1 MNRAVRIIGAP
12 TDYGA
17 NRRGVDMGPSAI
29 RYAGLADELEAI
41 GLDVTDAGDVL
52 APRAEERDPDAREP
66 SVGTAKFLR
75 ETEDVTGQLADE
87 VADALSREETPVAL
101 GGDHSIA
108 IGSLSGSSRD
118 AEIGAI
124 WFDAHGDFNTPTTSP
139 SGNVH
144 GMPLAAAL
152 GIGEF
157 EDVEWC
163 NAPNLREGNVAVVGL
178 RSVDDAE
185 TRAIQNSDVTA
196 FTMSDIDDEGITEIV
211 EDAVSVASAGT
222 EGIHVSLDLD
232 WLDPKEAPGVGTP
245 VRGGVTYREA
255 HSALEIV
262 AQSGALRSLEMV
274 EVNPIL
280 DEHNETA
287 NLAVELA
294 ASALGQRIL

>member
-1 MNRAVRIIGAP
+1 MTQAVRIIGAP

-29 RYAGLADELEAI
+29 RYAGLADELERI

-87 VADALSREETPVAL
+87 VADALAREETPVAL

-108 IGSLSGSSRD
+108 IGSLSGSARD

-152 GIGEF
+152 GVGEF
-157 EDVEWC
+157 EGVEWC

-185 TRAIQNSDVTA
+185 TRAIRNSDVTA

-222 EGIHVSLDLD
+222 EGLHVSLDLD

-262 AQSGALRSLEMV
+262 AQSGALRSLELV